1 MKIKRLPKKILAVL
15 LTCAVA
21 IGMFIS
27 TPATAAKAA
36 GKPTLTYFVHAQ
48 SYGWMQPVAEGKTA
62 GTTGVPCGVCDY
74 RGDFPGGC
82 QC

>member
-48 SYGWMQPVAEGKTA
+48 SYG
-62 GTTGVPCGVCDY
+62 
-74 RGDFPGGC
+74 
-82 QC
+82 